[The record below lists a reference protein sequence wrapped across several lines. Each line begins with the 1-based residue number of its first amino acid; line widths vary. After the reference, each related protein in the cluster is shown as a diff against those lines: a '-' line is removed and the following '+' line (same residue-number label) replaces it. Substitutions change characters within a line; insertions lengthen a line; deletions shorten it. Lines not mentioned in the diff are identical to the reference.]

1 MLYNKSF
8 KNKIYVKDILIQ
20 TIKEENNG
28 ATSCY
33 FGYNTDLELD
43 RDRNAVK
50 YLDERNR
57 KFSHILGDIMNRRN
71 SDEIILNLEAEERIT
86 FSDEY
91 ANKIIYLLE
100 QGFILVIILIII

>member
-1 MLYNKSF
+1 MLYNKFF
-8 KNKIYVKDILIQ
+8 KNKIYVKDILVQ

-33 FGYNTDLELD
+33 FDNTDLELD

-50 YLDERNR
+50 NLDERNR

-86 FSDEY
+86 FQEEY
-91 ANKIIYLLE
+91 TKQIIFLLE
-100 QGFILVIILIII
+100 HAFYTCSLLMII